1 MFAICP
7 ALEVA
12 GLIRMTP
19 VRPCDLEPTYR
30 QSNTNVQ
37 WHCRR

>member
-1 MFAICP
+1 
-7 ALEVA
+7 VA
-12 GLIRMTP
+12 GFTNMTL
-19 VRPCDLEPTYR
+19 VHLCDFEPIQTYR